1 MSRLWTLF
9 TDNFYAVNEALVY
22 EYFKD
27 MLAEIF
33 YGKKLTFT
41 SQKEKLSI
49 KFFVSECDQICSF
62 LHIWP
67 HLLQKSLLENI
78 TSWAVIPHNYP

>member
-1 MSRLWTLF
+1 MSHLWTLF
-9 TDNFYAVNEALVY
+9 TDNFYAVNEAPVY
-22 EYFKD
+22 KYFEG

-41 SQKEKLSI
+41 LQKEKLFI
-49 KFFVSECDQICSF
+49 QFFISECDQICSF
-62 LHIWP
+62 LQIWS

-78 TSWAVIPHNYP
+78 TS

>member
-1 MSRLWTLF
+1 MSRLCTLF

-22 EYFKD
+22 EYFKR

-41 SQKEKLSI
+41 SQKKEA
-49 KFFVSECDQICSF
+49 F
-62 LHIWP
+62 H
-67 HLLQKSLLENI
+67 
-78 TSWAVIPHNYP
+78 